1 MLDFIQHLHPTTQA
15 IIGTSFTWM
24 TTALGAS
31 MVLMSKVVNRKI
43 LDWMYGFAG
52 GIMIAAIYWSL
63 IAPAIEMS
71 KGEDFFARL
80 PSVAGFLGGG
90 ILLWGIDRILRRHHL
105 KEEAVEKTE
114 TTRRRA
120 IMLILAITLENIPEG
135 LSIGIAFGAVAAG
148 LPSVSL
154 PIALALAMSVG
165 IQNFPEGLAI
175 AMTLRRIGRSRV
187 KSFWYG
193 QLPGMAEPV
202 AGVIGAEAVTVMQPI
217 LPYAL
222 AFAAGAMIFV
232 LIKEVIPESQRG
244 GNKDLATMGT
254 IIGFAVMMVLDVLF
268 G

>member
-15 IIGTSFTWM
+15 IIGTSFTWI
-24 TTALGAS
+24 TTALGAT

-71 KGEDFFARL
+71 KGEDFVARL
-80 PSVAGFLGGG
+80 PSVAGFIGGG
-90 ILLWGIDRILRRHHL
+90 ILLWGIDRILRRLHI
-105 KEEAVEKTE
+105 KEEDDEKME
-114 TTRRRA
+114 TTRRRT

-148 LPSVSL
+148 LPSVSF

-175 AMTLRRIGRSRV
+175 AMTLRRIGRSRL

-202 AGVIGAEAVTVMQPI
+202 AGVIGAEAVTIMQPI

-254 IIGFAVMMVLDVLF
+254 IIGFAVMMVIDVIF